1 MSNSYTKILWLLI
14 DTSERFEEVTEFV
27 TMKKRI
33 LRDPETGEIVGA
45 TRAPFLK
52 AKLESQFMEEK
63 ISEDNFSQDDEED
76 YAINEKSNLSKILG
90 LLIAFVLGV
99 IATQLFSYLSF

>member
-1 MSNSYTKILWLLI
+1 
-14 DTSERFEEVTEFV
+14 
-27 TMKKRI
+27 MKKRI

-52 AKLESQFMEEK
+52 AKLESQFIREK

-76 YAINEKSNLSKILG
+76 YAIQEKSNFSKILA
-90 LLIAFVLGV
+90 LLIAFVLGI
-99 IATQLFSYLSF
+99 IATQLFSYLTF

>member
-1 MSNSYTKILWLLI
+1 
-14 DTSERFEEVTEFV
+14 
-27 TMKKRI
+27 MKKRI
-33 LRDPETGEIVGA
+33 LRDSKTGEIVGA

-76 YAINEKSNLSKILG
+76 YAINEKHYLSKILG

-99 IATQLFSYLSF
+99 IVNHQFSYLSL

>member
-1 MSNSYTKILWLLI
+1 
-14 DTSERFEEVTEFV
+14 
-27 TMKKRI
+27 MKKRI

-76 YAINEKSNLSKILG
+76 YAINEKSNPSKIFG
-90 LLIAFVLGV
+90 LPIAFVLGV